1 MLMHGAGQ
9 KRQGIN
15 TRWKQLPVSG
25 CEECVPAKSLRSCL
39 TLGDPM
45 DRIPPGSS
53 VSGILQ
59 ARLLEWVAMPSSR
72 GSSQLRDQTHISCT
86 GKWMG
91 SLPLAPRGKL
101 VDWARCIN
109 TSVPSLCMWDNS
121 EDIPIT
127 GCLPC
132 PAPSSPMLLFL

>member
-1 MLMHGAGQ
+1 MHGAGQ
-9 KRQGIN
+9 KRQGIS
-15 TRWKQLPVSG
+15 TPRKQLPVSG
-25 CEECVPAKSLRSCL
+25 CGVCVPAKWLQSCL

-45 DRIPPGSS
+45 DHVPPGSS

-59 ARLLEWVAMPSSR
+59 ARLLEWVAMPFSR

-86 GKWMG
+86 GKQVG

-101 VDWARCIN
+101 VDWPQCIN
-109 TSVPSLCMWDNS
+109 TSVASLCRWDNS

-132 PAPSSPMLLFL
+132 PAPSSPMLLLL